1 MNKMQ
6 KLTCAKVLK
15 VIFYLLGFPLLML
28 FVAKD
33 SMIFFNEGAF
43 SETAKNGITAALVL
57 WAGFTLLQIG
67 LYLVLKKQQAVRT
80 IILVILAVALM
91 LAPIAGLDIRNEKE
105 LDKIRTEYSDK
116 GVKVENYSLQKQWFN
131 ALSANKRESGYA
143 YKLNERV
150 DNVIRTYGLS
160 EYYPKMYRERTQLNT
175 AVAYYQV
182 GGLDGEMIKV
192 TGDNIDGL
200 FDSLKAQSPYAYNP
214 NGLLY
219 DGYIFGVENALELLI
234 KYNEYAKL
242 TVYRRSSTYIGTEK
256 YADAF
261 KEGCY
266 VLKDGAYVT
275 MKAAGEAFCKQPG
288 TIYYEKLS
296 IADAYKAMVKDIKD
310 SETNSSK
317 YESDA
322 WYNYFNDNT
331 EILDTRTGK
340 MTNYSTLRIEEDNYR
355 LTDSRLNA
363 VLGTLFEYL
372 GMNPAINK
380 LLNGLNLDGIIGLVN
395 ALLQEN
401 GADLTS
407 GDIGNVVSQLLYGYN
422 NGKGG
427 ETTGLAYPVQ
437 YLFGNL
443 NLSDKNV
450 FKSTGETAYEYDDEG
465 HLVYEV
471 DASGNTTD
479 IPKLTGKTGTVYV
492 ITYSDSGKK
501 NPDGTPIL
509 NATVNRAEF
518 DTTKMSPLPEKAA
531 DIKTGTVYTT
541 GDIFKEVK
549 LNANYS
555 AYVENLEKNKNPNT
569 AALVDIIKSLQ
580 PALGLVGG
588 LLNLNDIIGGLVSGL
603 DVSAI
608 LAKIAPDLDLNAILT
623 QILSKID
630 LTGVTVEGVQKL
642 LDTVLGELSFY
653 SHPLLKKCWQSDF
666 VSDTDKALATT
677 AGTTVDMSDY
687 AWVKYTCED
696 FGITSGCA
704 LAAKGG
710 LLTGKT
716 IGNGTSAD
724 AAISLADCYQLQ
736 ADIAYQPEMYPLLAA
751 RRYFSIWAGILAM
764 SIFLSTYFHNKERLY
779 AYEIAL
785 NGGEY

>member
-91 LAPIAGLDIRNEKE
+91 LAPVAGLDIRNEKE

-131 ALSANKRESGYA
+131 AISADKRESGYA
-143 YKLNERV
+143 YKLNDRV

-200 FDSLKAQSPYAYNP
+200 FDSLQSQSPYAYNP

-242 TVYRRSSTYIGTEK
+242 TVYRPTK
-256 YADAF
+256 YTVADYAEAF
-261 KEGCY
+261 NAGCY
-266 VLKDGAYVT
+266 VIKDGAYVT
-275 MKAAGEAFCKQPG
+275 MKAAGETFSKQPG
-288 TIYYEKLS
+288 TVYYEKLA
-296 IADAYKAMVKDIKD
+296 IADAYKKMV
-310 SETNSSK
+310 SEIEESATNASA

-322 WYNYFNDNT
+322 WYNYTHDFT
-331 EILDTRTGK
+331 EILDTRSGE
-340 MTNYSTLRIEEDNYR
+340 MTTYSKLRIEEDNYR

-395 ALLQEN
+395 ALLKEN
-401 GADLTS
+401 GADLSS

-427 ETTGLAYPVQ
+427 ETTGLALPAQ

-443 NLSDKNV
+443 NFTSKEV
-450 FKSTGETAYEYDDEG
+450 YKSTGKNAFKVGALADE
-465 HLVYEV
+465 V
-471 DASGNTTD
+471 
-479 IPKLTGKTGTVYV
+479 VYV
-492 ITYSDSGKK
+492 TTYTDSGEV
-501 NPDGTPIL
+501 NDDGTPVLTAKITREAFD
-509 NATVNRAEF
+509 NATMKQLPKTSAEIV
-518 DTTKMSPLPEKAA
+518 PEQK
-531 DIKTGTVYTT
+531 YTT
-541 GDIFKEVK
+541 GDTYAKTK
-549 LNANYS
+549 LGT
-555 AYVENLEKNKNPNT
+555 AYTAYKTKLESDNKNPNT

-588 LLNLNDIIGGLVSGL
+588 LLDLNDIIGGLVPGL
-603 DVSAI
+603 DVAGI
-608 LAKIAPDLDLNAILT
+608 LKAIAPDLDLNAILT
-623 QILSKID
+623 QILGKID

-704 LAAKGG
+704 LIAKGG

-736 ADIAYQPEMYPLLAA
+736 ADIAYQPDMYPLLAA

-764 SIFLSTYFHNKERLY
+764 SIFLSTYFHNKEKLY

>member
-91 LAPIAGLDIRNEKE
+91 LAPVAGLDIRNEKE

-131 ALSANKRESGYA
+131 ALSADKRESGYA

-200 FDSLKAQSPYAYNP
+200 FDSLQSQSPYAYNP

-242 TVYRRSSTYIGTEK
+242 TVYRPTK
-256 YADAF
+256 YTVADYAEAF
-261 KEGCY
+261 NAGCY
-266 VLKDGAYVT
+266 VIKDGAYVT
-275 MKAAGEAFCKQPG
+275 MKAAGETFSKQPG
-288 TIYYEKLS
+288 TVYYEKLA
-296 IADAYKAMVKDIKD
+296 IADAYKKMV
-310 SETNSSK
+310 SEIEESATNASA

-322 WYNYFNDNT
+322 WYNYTNDIT

-380 LLNGLNLDGIIGLVN
+380 LLDSLKAQQLLDLVN
-395 ALLQEN
+395 SLLKEN
-401 GADLTS
+401 GADLSS

-427 ETTGLAYPVQ
+427 ETTGLALPAQ

-443 NLSDKNV
+443 DFTSKEV
-450 FKSTGETAYEYDDEG
+450 YKSTGKNAFKVGALADE
-465 HLVYEV
+465 V
-471 DASGNTTD
+471 
-479 IPKLTGKTGTVYV
+479 VYV
-492 ITYSDSGKK
+492 TTYTDSGEV
-501 NPDGTPIL
+501 NDDGTPVLAAKITREAFD
-509 NATVNRAEF
+509 NATMKQLPKTSAEIV
-518 DTTKMSPLPEKAA
+518 PEQK
-531 DIKTGTVYTT
+531 YTT
-541 GDIFKEVK
+541 GDTYAKTK
-549 LNANYS
+549 LGT
-555 AYVENLEKNKNPNT
+555 AYTAYKTKLESDNKNPNT

-588 LLNLNDIIGGLVSGL
+588 LLDLNDIIGGLVPGL
-603 DVSAI
+603 DVAGI
-608 LAKIAPDLDLNAILT
+608 LKAIAPDLDLNAILT
-623 QILSKID
+623 QILGKID

-736 ADIAYQPEMYPLLAA
+736 ADIAYQPDMYPLLAA

-764 SIFLSTYFHNKERLY
+764 SIFLSTYFHNKEKLY

>member
-131 ALSANKRESGYA
+131 AISANKRTSGYA

-200 FDSLKAQSPYAYNP
+200 FDSLQSQSPYAYNP

-242 TVYRRSSTYIGTEK
+242 TVYRPTK
-256 YADAF
+256 YTVADYAEAF
-261 KEGCY
+261 SAGCY
-266 VLKDGAYVT
+266 VIKDGAYVT
-275 MKAAGEAFCKQPG
+275 MKAAGETFSKQPG
-288 TIYYEKLS
+288 TIYYESLS
-296 IADAYKAMVKDIKD
+296 IADAYKKMV
-310 SETNSSK
+310 SEIEESATNASA

-322 WYNYFNDNT
+322 WYNYTNDIT

-380 LLNGLNLDGIIGLVN
+380 LLDSLKAQQLLDLVN
-395 ALLQEN
+395 SLLKDN
-401 GADLTS
+401 DADLSS

-427 ETTGLAYPVQ
+427 ETTGLALPAQ

-443 NLSDKNV
+443 DFTSKEV
-450 FKSTGETAYEYDDEG
+450 YKSTGKNAFKVGATADE
-465 HLVYEV
+465 V
-471 DASGNTTD
+471 
-479 IPKLTGKTGTVYV
+479 VYV
-492 ITYSDSGKK
+492 TTYTDTGED
-501 NPDGTPIL
+501 NDDGTPVLTAKITREAFD
-509 NATVNRAEF
+509 NATM
-518 DTTKMSPLPEKAA
+518 KQSP
-531 DIKTGTVYTT
+531 KTNEEIVPGQKYTT
-541 GDIFKEVK
+541 GDTYAKTDLGTAYTAYKTK
-549 LNANYS
+549 LES
-555 AYVENLEKNKNPNT
+555 DNKNPNT

-588 LLNLNDIIGGLVSGL
+588 LLDLNDIIGGLVPGL
-603 DVSAI
+603 DVAGI
-608 LAKIAPDLDLNAILT
+608 LKAIAPDLDLNAILT
-623 QILSKID
+623 QILGKID

-704 LAAKGG
+704 LVAKGG

-736 ADIAYQPEMYPLLAA
+736 ADIAYQPDMYPLLAA

-764 SIFLSTYFHNKERLY
+764 SIFLSTYFHNKEKLY

>member
-67 LYLVLKKQQAVRT
+67 LYLVLKKQQAART

-143 YKLNERV
+143 YKLNDRV

-200 FDSLKAQSPYAYNP
+200 FDSLKTQSPYAYNP

-242 TVYRRSSTYIGTEK
+242 TVYRPTK
-256 YADAF
+256 YTVADYAEAF
-261 KEGCY
+261 SAGCY
-266 VLKDGAYVT
+266 VIKDGAYVT
-275 MKAAGEAFCKQPG
+275 MKAAGETFSKQPG
-288 TIYYEKLS
+288 TIYYEQLS
-296 IADAYKAMVKDIKD
+296 IADAYKKMV
-310 SETNSSK
+310 SEIEESATNASA

-322 WYNYFNDNT
+322 WYNYTNDIT

-380 LLNGLNLDGIIGLVN
+380 LLDSLKAQQLLDLVN
-395 ALLQEN
+395 SLLKDN
-401 GADLTS
+401 DADLSS

-427 ETTGLAYPVQ
+427 ETTGLALPAQ

-443 NLSDKNV
+443 DFTSKEV
-450 FKSTGETAYEYDDEG
+450 YKSTGKNAFKVGATADE
-465 HLVYEV
+465 V
-471 DASGNTTD
+471 
-479 IPKLTGKTGTVYV
+479 VYV
-492 ITYSDSGKK
+492 TTYTDTGED
-501 NPDGTPIL
+501 NDDGTPVLTAKITREAFD
-509 NATVNRAEF
+509 NATMKQSPKTSAEIVPGQ
-518 DTTKMSPLPEKAA
+518 K
-531 DIKTGTVYTT
+531 YTT
-541 GDIFKEVK
+541 GDTYAKTK
-549 LNANYS
+549 LGT
-555 AYVENLEKNKNPNT
+555 AYTAYKTKLESDNKNPNT

-588 LLNLNDIIGGLVSGL
+588 LLDLNDIIGGLVPGL
-603 DVSAI
+603 DVAGI
-608 LAKIAPDLDLNAILT
+608 LKAIAPDLDLNAILT
-623 QILSKID
+623 QILGKID

-736 ADIAYQPEMYPLLAA
+736 ADIAYQPDMYPLLAA

-764 SIFLSTYFHNKERLY
+764 SIFLSTYFHNKEKLY

>member
-67 LYLVLKKQQAVRT
+67 LYLVLKKQQAART
-80 IILVILAVALM
+80 IILVILAVTLM
-91 LAPIAGLDIRNEKE
+91 LAPVAGLDARNEKE

-131 ALSANKRESGYA
+131 AISANKRESGYA
-143 YKLNERV
+143 YKLNDRV

-242 TVYRRSSTYIGTEK
+242 TVYRPTK
-256 YADAF
+256 YTVADYAEAF
-261 KEGCY
+261 SAGCY
-266 VLKDGAYVT
+266 VIKDGAYVT
-275 MKAAGEAFCKQPG
+275 MKAAGETFCKQPG
-288 TIYYEKLS
+288 TIYYESLS
-296 IADAYKAMVKDIKD
+296 IADAYKKMV
-310 SETNSSK
+310 SEIEESATNASA

-322 WYNYFNDNT
+322 WYNYTNDIT

-380 LLNGLNLDGIIGLVN
+380 LLDSLKAQQLLDLVN
-395 ALLQEN
+395 SLLKDN
-401 GADLTS
+401 DADLTS

-427 ETTGLAYPVQ
+427 ETTGLALPAQ

-443 NLSDKNV
+443 DFTSKEV
-450 FKSTGETAYEYDDEG
+450 YKSTGKNAFKVGATADE
-465 HLVYEV
+465 V
-471 DASGNTTD
+471 
-479 IPKLTGKTGTVYV
+479 VYV
-492 ITYSDSGKK
+492 TTYKDSGEV
-501 NPDGTPIL
+501 NDDGSPVLTATITREAFD
-509 NATVNRAEF
+509 NATMKQPPKTSAEIVPGQ
-518 DTTKMSPLPEKAA
+518 K
-531 DIKTGTVYTT
+531 YTT
-541 GDIFKEVK
+541 GDTYAKTK
-549 LNANYS
+549 LGT
-555 AYVENLEKNKNPNT
+555 AYTAYKTKLESDNKNPNT

-588 LLNLNDIIGGLVSGL
+588 LLDLNDIIGGLVPGL
-603 DVSAI
+603 DVAGI
-608 LAKIAPDLDLNAILT
+608 LKAIAPDLDLNAILT
-623 QILSKID
+623 QILGKID

-677 AGTTVDMSDY
+677 AGTTVDMSGY

-736 ADIAYQPEMYPLLAA
+736 ADIAYQPDMYPLLAA

-764 SIFLSTYFHNKERLY
+764 SIFLSTYFHNKEKLY

>member
-91 LAPIAGLDIRNEKE
+91 LAPIAGLDVRNEKE

-131 ALSANKRESGYA
+131 ALSADKRKSGYA
-143 YKLNERV
+143 YLLNERV

-192 TGDNIDGL
+192 TGENINGL
-200 FDSLKAQSPYAYNP
+200 FDSLKTQSPYAYNP

-219 DGYIFGVENALELLI
+219 DGYVFGVENALELLI

-242 TVYRRSSTYIGTEK
+242 TVYRPTK
-256 YADAF
+256 YTVADYAEAF
-261 KEGCY
+261 SAGCY
-266 VLKDGAYVT
+266 VIKDGAYVT
-275 MKAAGEAFCKQPG
+275 MKTAGETFCKQPG
-288 TIYYEKLS
+288 TIYYESLS
-296 IADAYKAMVKDIKD
+296 IADAYNKMVSEIKASATD
-310 SETNSSK
+310 SSK
-317 YESDA
+317 YENDA
-322 WYNYFNDNT
+322 WYNYTNDIT

-340 MTNYSTLRIEEDNYR
+340 MTNYSTLRTEEDNYR

-380 LLNGLNLDGIIGLVN
+380 LLDSLKAQQLLDLVN
-395 ALLQEN
+395 SLLKEN
-401 GADLTS
+401 GADLSS

-427 ETTGLAYPVQ
+427 ETTGLALPAQ

-443 NLSDKNV
+443 NFTSKEV
-450 FKSTGETAYEYDDEG
+450 YKSTGKNAFKVGATADE
-465 HLVYEV
+465 V
-471 DASGNTTD
+471 
-479 IPKLTGKTGTVYV
+479 VYV
-492 ITYSDSGKK
+492 TTYTDTGEV
-501 NPDGTPIL
+501 NDDGTPVLTAKITREAFD
-509 NATVNRAEF
+509 NATM
-518 DTTKMSPLPEKAA
+518 KQPP
-531 DIKTGTVYTT
+531 KTNEEIVPGQKYTT
-541 GDIFKEVK
+541 GDTYAKTDLGTAYTAYKTK
-549 LNANYS
+549 LES
-555 AYVENLEKNKNPNT
+555 DNKNPNT

-588 LLNLNDIIGGLVSGL
+588 LLDLNDIIGGLVPGL
-603 DVSAI
+603 DVAGI
-608 LAKIAPDLDLNAILT
+608 LKAIAPDLDLNAILT
-623 QILSKID
+623 QVLGKID

-736 ADIAYQPEMYPLLAA
+736 ADIAYQPDMYPLLAA

-764 SIFLSTYFHNKERLY
+764 SIFLSTYFHNKEKLY

>member
-143 YKLNERV
+143 YKLNDRV

-219 DGYIFGVENALELLI
+219 DGYIFGVENVLELLI

-242 TVYRRSSTYIGTEK
+242 TVYRPTKYTVAK
-256 YADAF
+256 YAEAF
-261 KEGCY
+261 NAGCY
-266 VLKDGAYVT
+266 VIKDGAYVT
-275 MKAAGEAFCKQPG
+275 MKAAGETFCKQPD
-288 TIYYEKLS
+288 TIYYESLS
-296 IADAYKAMVKDIKD
+296 IAEAYDKMVSEIKASATDV
-310 SETNSSK
+310 SA
-317 YESDA
+317 YASDA

-380 LLNGLNLDGIIGLVN
+380 LLDSLKAQQLLDLVN
-395 ALLQEN
+395 SLLKEN
-401 GADLTS
+401 GADLSS

-427 ETTGLAYPVQ
+427 ETTGLALPVQ

-443 NLSDKNV
+443 NFTSKEV
-450 FKSTGETAYEYDDEG
+450 YKSTGKNAFKVGALADE
-465 HLVYEV
+465 V
-471 DASGNTTD
+471 
-479 IPKLTGKTGTVYV
+479 VYV
-492 ITYSDSGKK
+492 TTYTDSGEV
-501 NPDGTPIL
+501 NDDGTPVLTAKITREAFDAATMKQYPET
-509 NATVNRAEF
+509 NAEIVPGQKYTKG
-518 DTTKMSPLPEKAA
+518 DTYAKTNLGTAYTAYKTK
-531 DIKTGTVYTT
+531 
-541 GDIFKEVK
+541 
-549 LNANYS
+549 
-555 AYVENLEKNKNPNT
+555 LESDNKNPNT

-588 LLNLNDIIGGLVSGL
+588 LLDLNDIIGGLVSGL

-608 LAKIAPDLDLNAILT
+608 LKAIAPDLDLNAILT
-623 QILSKID
+623 QVLGKID
-630 LTGVTVEGVQKL
+630 LTGIKVEKVQEL
-642 LDTVLGELSFY
+642 LDNILGELSFY

-704 LAAKGG
+704 LVAKGG

-736 ADIAYQPEMYPLLAA
+736 ADIAYQPDMYPLLAA

-764 SIFLSTYFHNKERLY
+764 SIFLSTYFHNKEKLY

>member
-91 LAPIAGLDIRNEKE
+91 LAPIAGLDVRNEKE

-131 ALSANKRESGYA
+131 ALSADKRKSGYA
-143 YKLNERV
+143 YLLNERV
-150 DNVIRTYGLS
+150 DNVIKTYGLS

-219 DGYIFGVENALELLI
+219 DGYVFGVENVLELLI

-242 TVYRRSSTYIGTEK
+242 TVYRPAK
-256 YADAF
+256 YTVADYAEAF
-261 KEGCY
+261 NAGCY
-266 VLKDGAYVT
+266 VIKDGAYVT
-275 MKAAGEAFCKQPG
+275 MKAAGETFCKQPD
-288 TIYYEKLS
+288 TVYYEKLA
-296 IADAYKAMVKDIKD
+296 IADAYKKMV
-310 SETNSSK
+310 SEIEESATNASA

-322 WYNYFNDNT
+322 WYNYTNDIT
-331 EILDTRTGK
+331 EILDTRSGK

-380 LLNGLNLDGIIGLVN
+380 LLDSLKAQQLLDLVN
-395 ALLQEN
+395 SLLKEN
-401 GADLTS
+401 SADLSS

-427 ETTGLAYPVQ
+427 ETTGLALPVQ

-443 NLSDKNV
+443 DFTSKEV
-450 FKSTGETAYEYDDEG
+450 YKSTGKNAFKVGALADE
-465 HLVYEV
+465 V
-471 DASGNTTD
+471 
-479 IPKLTGKTGTVYV
+479 VYV
-492 ITYSDSGKK
+492 TTYTDSGEI
-501 NPDGTPIL
+501 NDDGTPVLTAKITREAFDA
-509 NATVNRAEF
+509 ATMKQSPKTIAEIV
-518 DTTKMSPLPEKAA
+518 PEQK
-531 DIKTGTVYTT
+531 YTT
-541 GDIFKEVK
+541 GDTYAKTK
-549 LNANYS
+549 LGT
-555 AYVENLEKNKNPNT
+555 AYTAYKTKLESDNNNPNT

-588 LLNLNDIIGGLVSGL
+588 LLNLNDIIGGLVPGL
-603 DVSAI
+603 DIPAI
-608 LAKIAPDLDLNAILT
+608 LKAIAPDLDLNAILT
-623 QILSKID
+623 QVLSKID
-630 LTGVTVEGVQKL
+630 LTGVTVDDVQKL

-687 AWVKYTCED
+687 AWIKYTCED

-704 LAAKGG
+704 LVAKGG

-736 ADIAYQPEMYPLLAA
+736 ADIAYQPNMYPLLAA

-764 SIFLSTYFHNKERLY
+764 SIFLSTYFHNKEKLY

>member
-131 ALSANKRESGYA
+131 ALSADKRESGYA

-175 AVAYYQV
+175 AVAYYQI

-200 FDSLKAQSPYAYNP
+200 FDSLQSQSPYAYNP

-219 DGYIFGVENALELLI
+219 DGYIFGVENVLELLI

-242 TVYRRSSTYIGTEK
+242 TVYRPTK
-256 YADAF
+256 YTVADYAEAF
-261 KEGCY
+261 NAGCY
-266 VLKDGAYVT
+266 VIKDGAYVT
-275 MKAAGEAFCKQPG
+275 MKAAGETFSKQPG
-288 TIYYEKLS
+288 TVYYEKLA
-296 IADAYKAMVKDIKD
+296 IADAYKKMV
-310 SETNSSK
+310 SEIEESATNASA

-322 WYNYFNDNT
+322 WYNYTNDIT
-331 EILDTRTGK
+331 EILDTRSGK

-372 GMNPAINK
+372 GMNPSLK
-380 LLNGLNLDGIIGLVN
+380 QLLNGLNLDGIIGLVN
-395 ALLQEN
+395 ALLKETE
-401 GADLTS
+401 ADLTS

-427 ETTGLAYPVQ
+427 ETTGLALPAQ

-443 NLSDKNV
+443 DFTSKEV
-450 FKSTGETAYEYDDEG
+450 YKSTGKNAFKVGALADE
-465 HLVYEV
+465 V
-471 DASGNTTD
+471 
-479 IPKLTGKTGTVYV
+479 VYV
-492 ITYSDSGKK
+492 TTYTDSGEV
-501 NPDGTPIL
+501 NDDGTPVLTAKITREAFD
-509 NATVNRAEF
+509 NATMKQLPKTSAEIVPGQ
-518 DTTKMSPLPEKAA
+518 K
-531 DIKTGTVYTT
+531 YTT
-541 GDIFKEVK
+541 GDTYAKTK
-549 LNANYS
+549 LGT
-555 AYVENLEKNKNPNT
+555 AYTAYKTKLKSDNKNPNT

-588 LLNLNDIIGGLVSGL
+588 LLDLNDIIGGLVSGL

-608 LAKIAPDLDLNAILT
+608 LKAIAPDLDLNAILT
-623 QILSKID
+623 QILGKID
-630 LTGVTVEGVQKL
+630 LTGITVEGVQKL

-704 LAAKGG
+704 LVAKGG

-736 ADIAYQPEMYPLLAA
+736 ADIAYQPDMYPLLAA

-764 SIFLSTYFHNKERLY
+764 SIFLSTYFHNKEKLY

>member
-91 LAPIAGLDIRNEKE
+91 LAPVAGLDIRNEKE

-131 ALSANKRESGYA
+131 ALSADKRESGYA

-200 FDSLKAQSPYAYNP
+200 FDSLQSQSPYAYNP

-242 TVYRRSSTYIGTEK
+242 TVYRPTK
-256 YADAF
+256 YTVADYAEAF
-261 KEGCY
+261 NAGCY
-266 VLKDGAYVT
+266 VIKDGAYVT
-275 MKAAGEAFCKQPG
+275 MKAAGETFSKQPG
-288 TIYYEKLS
+288 TVYYEKLA
-296 IADAYKAMVKDIKD
+296 IADAYKKMV
-310 SETNSSK
+310 SEIEESATNASA

-322 WYNYFNDNT
+322 WYNYTNDIT

-380 LLNGLNLDGIIGLVN
+380 LLDSLKAQQLLDLVN
-395 ALLQEN
+395 SLLKEN
-401 GADLTS
+401 GADLSS

-427 ETTGLAYPVQ
+427 ETTGLALPAQ

-443 NLSDKNV
+443 DFTSKEV
-450 FKSTGETAYEYDDEG
+450 YKSTGKNAFKVGALADE
-465 HLVYEV
+465 V
-471 DASGNTTD
+471 
-479 IPKLTGKTGTVYV
+479 VYV
-492 ITYSDSGKK
+492 TTYTDSGEV
-501 NPDGTPIL
+501 NDDGTPVLTAKITRE
-509 NATVNRAEF
+509 AF
-518 DTTKMSPLPEKAA
+518 DKTMKQLP
-531 DIKTGTVYTT
+531 KTSAKIVPEQKYTT
-541 GDIFKEVK
+541 GDTYAKTK
-549 LNANYS
+549 LGT
-555 AYVENLEKNKNPNT
+555 AYTAYKTKLESDNKNPNT

-588 LLNLNDIIGGLVSGL
+588 LLDLNDIIGGLVPGL
-603 DVSAI
+603 DVAGI
-608 LAKIAPDLDLNAILT
+608 LKAIAPDLDLNAILT
-623 QILSKID
+623 QILGKID

-704 LAAKGG
+704 LIAKGG

-736 ADIAYQPEMYPLLAA
+736 ADIAYQPDMYPLLAA

>member
-143 YKLNERV
+143 YKLNDRV

-219 DGYIFGVENALELLI
+219 DGYIFGVENVLELLI

-242 TVYRRSSTYIGTEK
+242 TVYRPTK
-256 YADAF
+256 YTVADYAEAF
-261 KEGCY
+261 NAGCY
-266 VLKDGAYVT
+266 VINNDGAYVT
-275 MKAAGEAFCKQPG
+275 MKSAGETFCKQPG
-288 TIYYEKLS
+288 TIYYEQLA
-296 IADAYKAMVKDIKD
+296 IADAYKKMV
-310 SETNSSK
+310 SEIEASATNASA
-317 YESDA
+317 YASDA
-322 WYNYFNDNT
+322 WYNYTNDITKIFDPRVKSNI
-331 EILDTRTGK
+331 EDE
-340 MTNYSTLRIEEDNYR
+340 NYTVYSKLRIEEDNYR

-380 LLNGLNLDGIIGLVN
+380 LLDSLKAQQLLDLVN
-395 ALLQEN
+395 SLLKEN
-401 GADLTS
+401 GADLSS

-427 ETTGLAYPVQ
+427 ETTGLALPAQ

-443 NLSDKNV
+443 NFTSKEV
-450 FKSTGETAYEYDDEG
+450 YKSTGKNAFKVGALADE
-465 HLVYEV
+465 V
-471 DASGNTTD
+471 
-479 IPKLTGKTGTVYV
+479 VYV
-492 ITYSDSGKK
+492 TTYTDSGEV
-501 NPDGTPIL
+501 NDDGTPIL
-509 NATVNRAEF
+509 TAKITREAFDAATMKQPPKTNAEIVPG
-518 DTTKMSPLPEKAA
+518 TK
-531 DIKTGTVYTT
+531 YTT
-541 GDIFKEVK
+541 GDTYAKTDLGTAYKAYETK
-549 LNANYS
+549 LES
-555 AYVENLEKNKNPNT
+555 DNKNPNT

-608 LAKIAPDLDLNAILT
+608 LKAIAPDLDLNAILT

-704 LAAKGG
+704 LVAKGG

>member
-67 LYLVLKKQQAVRT
+67 LYLVLKKQQAART

-91 LAPIAGLDIRNEKE
+91 LAPVAGLDIRNEKE

-131 ALSANKRESGYA
+131 ALSADKRESGYA

-200 FDSLKAQSPYAYNP
+200 FDSLQSQSPYAYNP

-242 TVYRRSSTYIGTEK
+242 TVYRPTK
-256 YADAF
+256 YTVADYAEAF
-261 KEGCY
+261 SAGCY
-266 VLKDGAYVT
+266 VINNDGAYVT

-288 TIYYEKLS
+288 TIYYEQLA
-296 IADAYKAMVKDIKD
+296 IADAYKKMV
-310 SETNSSK
+310 SEIEESATNASA

-322 WYNYFNDNT
+322 WYNYTNDIT

-380 LLNGLNLDGIIGLVN
+380 LLDSLKAQQLLELVN
-395 ALLQEN
+395 SLLQEN
-401 GADLTS
+401 SADLSS

-427 ETTGLAYPVQ
+427 ETTGLALPAQ

-443 NLSDKNV
+443 DFTSKEV
-450 FKSTGETAYEYDDEG
+450 YKSTGKNAFKVVGVPADE
-465 HLVYEV
+465 V
-471 DASGNTTD
+471 
-479 IPKLTGKTGTVYV
+479 VYV
-492 ITYSDSGKK
+492 TTYTDSGEV
-501 NPDGTPIL
+501 NDDGTPVL
-509 NATVNRAEF
+509 TATITREAFDAE
-518 DTTKMSPLPEKAA
+518 TMKQLP
-531 DIKTGTVYTT
+531 KTSAEIVPEQKYTT
-541 GDIFKEVK
+541 GDTYAKTK
-549 LNANYS
+549 LGT
-555 AYVENLEKNKNPNT
+555 AYTAYKTKLESDNKNPNT

-588 LLNLNDIIGGLVSGL
+588 LLDLNDIIGGLVPGL
-603 DVSAI
+603 DVAGI
-608 LAKIAPDLDLNAILT
+608 LKAIAPDLDLNAILT
-623 QILSKID
+623 QILGKID
-630 LTGVTVEGVQKL
+630 LAGVTVEGVQKL

-736 ADIAYQPEMYPLLAA
+736 ADIAYQPDMYPLLAA

>member
-80 IILVILAVALM
+80 IILVVLAVALM

-143 YKLNERV
+143 YKLNDRV

-242 TVYRRSSTYIGTEK
+242 TVYRPTK
-256 YADAF
+256 YTVADYAEAF
-261 KEGCY
+261 SAGCY
-266 VLKDGAYVT
+266 VIKDGAYVT

-288 TIYYEKLS
+288 TIYYEQLA
-296 IADAYKAMVKDIKD
+296 IADAYKKMV
-310 SETNSSK
+310 SEIEESATNASA

-322 WYNYFNDNT
+322 WYNYTNDIT

-380 LLNGLNLDGIIGLVN
+380 LLDSLKAQQLLDLVN
-395 ALLQEN
+395 SLLKEN
-401 GADLTS
+401 GADLSS

-427 ETTGLAYPVQ
+427 ETTGLALPAQ

-443 NLSDKNV
+443 DFTSKEV
-450 FKSTGETAYEYDDEG
+450 YKSTGKNAFKVGALADE
-465 HLVYEV
+465 V
-471 DASGNTTD
+471 
-479 IPKLTGKTGTVYV
+479 VYV
-492 ITYSDSGKK
+492 TTYTDSGEV
-501 NPDGTPIL
+501 NDDGTPVLTAKITREAFD
-509 NATVNRAEF
+509 NATM
-518 DTTKMSPLPEKAA
+518 KQPP
-531 DIKTGTVYTT
+531 KTNEEIVPGQKYTT
-541 GDIFKEVK
+541 GDTYAKTK
-549 LNANYS
+549 LGT
-555 AYVENLEKNKNPNT
+555 AYTAYKTKLESDNKNPNT

-588 LLNLNDIIGGLVSGL
+588 LLDLNDIIGGLVPGL
-603 DVSAI
+603 DVAGI
-608 LAKIAPDLDLNAILT
+608 LKAIAPDLDLNAILT
-623 QILSKID
+623 QILGKID

-736 ADIAYQPEMYPLLAA
+736 ADIAYQPDMYPLLAA

-764 SIFLSTYFHNKERLY
+764 SIFLSTYFHNKEKLY

>member
-80 IILVILAVALM
+80 IILVVLAVALM

-131 ALSANKRESGYA
+131 ALSADKRESGYA
-143 YKLNERV
+143 YKLNDRV

-242 TVYRRSSTYIGTEK
+242 TVYRPTK
-256 YADAF
+256 YTVADYAEAF
-261 KEGCY
+261 SAGCY
-266 VLKDGAYVT
+266 VINNDGAYVT

-288 TIYYEKLS
+288 TIYYEQLA
-296 IADAYKAMVKDIKD
+296 IADAYKKMV
-310 SETNSSK
+310 SEIEESATNASA

-322 WYNYFNDNT
+322 WYNYTNDIT
-331 EILDTRTGK
+331 EILDTRTGE

-380 LLNGLNLDGIIGLVN
+380 LLDSLKAQQLLDLVN
-395 ALLQEN
+395 SLLKEN
-401 GADLTS
+401 SADLSS

-427 ETTGLAYPVQ
+427 ETTGLALPAQ

-443 NLSDKNV
+443 DFTSKEV
-450 FKSTGETAYEYDDEG
+450 YKSTGKNAFKVGATADE
-465 HLVYEV
+465 V
-471 DASGNTTD
+471 
-479 IPKLTGKTGTVYV
+479 VYV
-492 ITYSDSGKK
+492 TTYTDSGEV
-501 NPDGTPIL
+501 NDDGSPVLTATITREAFD
-509 NATVNRAEF
+509 NATMKQPPKTSAEIVPGQ
-518 DTTKMSPLPEKAA
+518 K
-531 DIKTGTVYTT
+531 YTT
-541 GDIFKEVK
+541 GDTYAKTK
-549 LNANYS
+549 LGT
-555 AYVENLEKNKNPNT
+555 AYTAYKTKLESDNKNPNT

-588 LLNLNDIIGGLVSGL
+588 LLDLNDIIGGLVPGL
-603 DVSAI
+603 DVAGI
-608 LAKIAPDLDLNAILT
+608 LKAIAPDLDLNAILT
-623 QILSKID
+623 QILGKID

-736 ADIAYQPEMYPLLAA
+736 ADIAYQPDMYPLLAA

-764 SIFLSTYFHNKERLY
+764 SIFLSTYFHNKEKLY

>member
-67 LYLVLKKQQAVRT
+67 LYLVLKKQQAART
-80 IILVILAVALM
+80 IILVILAVTLM
-91 LAPIAGLDIRNEKE
+91 LAPVAGLDARNEKE

-131 ALSANKRESGYA
+131 ALSADKRESGYA

-200 FDSLKAQSPYAYNP
+200 FDSLQSQSPYAYNP

-242 TVYRRSSTYIGTEK
+242 TVYRPTK
-256 YADAF
+256 YTVADYAEAF
-261 KEGCY
+261 NAGCY
-266 VLKDGAYVT
+266 VIKDGAYVT
-275 MKAAGEAFCKQPG
+275 MKAAGETFSKQPG
-288 TIYYEKLS
+288 TVYYEKLA
-296 IADAYKAMVKDIKD
+296 IADAYKKMV
-310 SETNSSK
+310 SEIEESATNASA

-322 WYNYFNDNT
+322 WYNYTNDIT
-331 EILDTRTGK
+331 EILDTRSGK

-380 LLNGLNLDGIIGLVN
+380 LLDSLKAQQLLDLVN
-395 ALLQEN
+395 SLLQEN
-401 GADLTS
+401 SADLSS

-427 ETTGLAYPVQ
+427 ETTGLALPAQ

-443 NLSDKNV
+443 DFTSKEV
-450 FKSTGETAYEYDDEG
+450 YKSTGKNAFKVGALADE
-465 HLVYEV
+465 V
-471 DASGNTTD
+471 
-479 IPKLTGKTGTVYV
+479 VYV
-492 ITYSDSGKK
+492 TMYTDSGEV
-501 NPDGTPIL
+501 NDDGTPVLTAKITREAFD
-509 NATVNRAEF
+509 NATMKQLPKTSAEIV
-518 DTTKMSPLPEKAA
+518 PEQK
-531 DIKTGTVYTT
+531 YTT
-541 GDIFKEVK
+541 GDTYAKTK
-549 LNANYS
+549 LGT
-555 AYVENLEKNKNPNT
+555 AYTAYKTKLESDNKNPNT

-588 LLNLNDIIGGLVSGL
+588 LLDLNDIIGGLVPGL
-603 DVSAI
+603 DVAGI
-608 LAKIAPDLDLNAILT
+608 LKAIAPDLDLNAILT
-623 QILSKID
+623 QILGKID

-704 LAAKGG
+704 LIAKGG

-736 ADIAYQPEMYPLLAA
+736 ADIAYQPDMYPLLAA

-764 SIFLSTYFHNKERLY
+764 SIFLSTYFHNKEKLY

>member
-91 LAPIAGLDIRNEKE
+91 LAPVAGLDIRNEKE

-131 ALSANKRESGYA
+131 ALSADKRESGYA

-200 FDSLKAQSPYAYNP
+200 FDSLQSQSPYAYNP

-242 TVYRRSSTYIGTEK
+242 TVYRPTK
-256 YADAF
+256 YTVADYAEAF
-261 KEGCY
+261 NAGCY
-266 VLKDGAYVT
+266 VIKDGAYVT
-275 MKAAGEAFCKQPG
+275 MKAAGETFSKQPG
-288 TIYYEKLS
+288 TVYYEKLA
-296 IADAYKAMVKDIKD
+296 IADAYKKMV
-310 SETNSSK
+310 SEIEESATNASA

-322 WYNYFNDNT
+322 WSNYTNDIT
-331 EILDTRTGK
+331 EILDTRSGK
-340 MTNYSTLRIEEDNYR
+340 MTNYSTLRVEEDNYR

-380 LLNGLNLDGIIGLVN
+380 LLDSLKAQQLLDLVN
-395 ALLQEN
+395 SLLQEN
-401 GADLTS
+401 SADLSS

-427 ETTGLAYPVQ
+427 ETTGLALPAQ

-443 NLSDKNV
+443 NFTSKEV
-450 FKSTGETAYEYDDEG
+450 YKSTGKNAFKVGALADE
-465 HLVYEV
+465 V
-471 DASGNTTD
+471 
-479 IPKLTGKTGTVYV
+479 VYV
-492 ITYSDSGKK
+492 TTYTDSGEV
-501 NPDGTPIL
+501 NDDGTPIL
-509 NATVNRAEF
+509 TAKITREAFDNATMKQLPKTSAEIV
-518 DTTKMSPLPEKAA
+518 PEQK
-531 DIKTGTVYTT
+531 YTT
-541 GDIFKEVK
+541 GDTYAKTK
-549 LNANYS
+549 LGT
-555 AYVENLEKNKNPNT
+555 AYTAYKTKLESDNKNPNT

-588 LLNLNDIIGGLVSGL
+588 LLDLNDIIGGLVPGL
-603 DVSAI
+603 DVAGI
-608 LAKIAPDLDLNAILT
+608 LKAIAPDLDLNAILT
-623 QILSKID
+623 QVLSKID

-736 ADIAYQPEMYPLLAA
+736 ADIAYQPDMYPLLAA

-764 SIFLSTYFHNKERLY
+764 SIFLSTYFHNKEKLY

>member
-131 ALSANKRESGYA
+131 ALSADKRESGYA

-192 TGDNIDGL
+192 TGENINGL
-200 FDSLKAQSPYAYNP
+200 FDSLKTQSPYAYNP

-219 DGYIFGVENALELLI
+219 DGYVFGVENALELLI

-242 TVYRRSSTYIGTEK
+242 TVYRPTK
-256 YADAF
+256 YTVADYAEAF
-261 KEGCY
+261 SAGCY
-266 VLKDGAYVT
+266 VIKDGAYVT
-275 MKAAGEAFCKQPG
+275 MKAAGETFSKQPG
-288 TIYYEKLS
+288 TVYYEKLA
-296 IADAYKAMVKDIKD
+296 IADAYKKMV
-310 SETNSSK
+310 SEIEESATNASA

-322 WYNYFNDNT
+322 WYNYTNDIT

-380 LLNGLNLDGIIGLVN
+380 LLDSLKAQQLLDLVN
-395 ALLQEN
+395 SLLQEN
-401 GADLTS
+401 SADLSS

-427 ETTGLAYPVQ
+427 ETTGLALPAQ

-443 NLSDKNV
+443 DFTSKEV
-450 FKSTGETAYEYDDEG
+450 YKSTGKNAFKVGALADE
-465 HLVYEV
+465 V
-471 DASGNTTD
+471 
-479 IPKLTGKTGTVYV
+479 VYV
-492 ITYSDSGKK
+492 TTYTDSGEV
-501 NPDGTPIL
+501 NDDGTPVLTAKITREAFD
-509 NATVNRAEF
+509 NATMKQLPKTSAEIV
-518 DTTKMSPLPEKAA
+518 PEQK
-531 DIKTGTVYTT
+531 YTT
-541 GDIFKEVK
+541 GDTYAKTK
-549 LNANYS
+549 LGT
-555 AYVENLEKNKNPNT
+555 AYTAYKTKLESDNKNPNT

-588 LLNLNDIIGGLVSGL
+588 LLDLNDIIGGLVPGL
-603 DVSAI
+603 DVAGI
-608 LAKIAPDLDLNAILT
+608 LKAIAPDLDLNAILT
-623 QILSKID
+623 QILGKID

-736 ADIAYQPEMYPLLAA
+736 ADIAYQPDMYPLLAA

-764 SIFLSTYFHNKERLY
+764 SIFLSTYFHNKEKLY

>member
-91 LAPIAGLDIRNEKE
+91 LAPVAGLDIRNEKE

-131 ALSANKRESGYA
+131 ALSADKRESGYA

-200 FDSLKAQSPYAYNP
+200 FDSLQSQSPYAYNP

-242 TVYRRSSTYIGTEK
+242 TVYRPTK
-256 YADAF
+256 YTVADYAEAF
-261 KEGCY
+261 SAGCY
-266 VLKDGAYVT
+266 VIKDGAYVT
-275 MKAAGEAFCKQPG
+275 MKAAGETFSKQPG
-288 TIYYEKLS
+288 TIYYESLS
-296 IADAYKAMVKDIKD
+296 IADAYKKMV
-310 SETNSSK
+310 SEIEESATNASA

-322 WYNYFNDNT
+322 WYNYTNDIT

-340 MTNYSTLRIEEDNYR
+340 MTNYSTLRTEEDNYR

-380 LLNGLNLDGIIGLVN
+380 LLDSLKAQQLLDLVN
-395 ALLQEN
+395 SLLKDN
-401 GADLTS
+401 DADLSS

-427 ETTGLAYPVQ
+427 ETTGLALPAQ

-443 NLSDKNV
+443 SFTSKEV
-450 FKSTGETAYEYDDEG
+450 YKSTGKNAFKVGALADE
-465 HLVYEV
+465 
-471 DASGNTTD
+471 
-479 IPKLTGKTGTVYV
+479 IVYV
-492 ITYSDSGKK
+492 TTYKDSGKV
-501 NPDGTPIL
+501 NDDGTPIL
-509 NATVNRAEF
+509 TATITREAFDNATMKQPPKTNAEIVLGQ
-518 DTTKMSPLPEKAA
+518 K
-531 DIKTGTVYTT
+531 YTT
-541 GDIFKEVK
+541 GDTYAKTDLGTAYTAYKTK
-549 LNANYS
+549 LES
-555 AYVENLEKNKNPNT
+555 DNKNPNT

-588 LLNLNDIIGGLVSGL
+588 LLDLNDIIGGLVPGL
-603 DVSAI
+603 DVAGI
-608 LAKIAPDLDLNAILT
+608 LKAIAPDLDLNAILT
-623 QILSKID
+623 QILGKID

-736 ADIAYQPEMYPLLAA
+736 ADIAYQPDMYPLLAA

-764 SIFLSTYFHNKERLY
+764 SIFLSTYFHNKEKLY

>member
-219 DGYIFGVENALELLI
+219 DGYIFGVENVLELLI

-242 TVYRRSSTYIGTEK
+242 TVYRPTK
-256 YADAF
+256 YTVADYAEAF
-261 KEGCY
+261 NAGCY
-266 VLKDGAYVT
+266 VIKDGAYVT
-275 MKAAGEAFCKQPG
+275 MKAAGETFCKQPG
-288 TIYYEKLS
+288 TIYYEQLA
-296 IADAYKAMVKDIKD
+296 IADAYKKMV
-310 SETNSSK
+310 SEIEASATNASA
-317 YESDA
+317 YASDA
-322 WYNYFNDNT
+322 WYNYTHDFT
-331 EILDTRTGK
+331 EILDTRSGE
-340 MTNYSTLRIEEDNYR
+340 MTTYSKLRIEEDNYR

-380 LLNGLNLDGIIGLVN
+380 LLDSLKAQQLLDLVN
-395 ALLQEN
+395 SLLKEN
-401 GADLTS
+401 GADLSS

-427 ETTGLAYPVQ
+427 ETTGLALPAQ

-443 NLSDKNV
+443 NFTSKEV
-450 FKSTGETAYEYDDEG
+450 YKSTGKNAFKVGALADE
-465 HLVYEV
+465 V
-471 DASGNTTD
+471 
-479 IPKLTGKTGTVYV
+479 VYV
-492 ITYSDSGKK
+492 TTYTDTGEV
-501 NPDGTPIL
+501 NDDGTPIL
-509 NATVNRAEF
+509 TAKITREAFDNATMKQPPKTNAEIVPG
-518 DTTKMSPLPEKAA
+518 TK
-531 DIKTGTVYTT
+531 YTT
-541 GDIFKEVK
+541 GDTYAKTDLGTAYKAYETK
-549 LNANYS
+549 LKND
-555 AYVENLEKNKNPNT
+555 NKNPNT

-608 LAKIAPDLDLNAILT
+608 LKAIAPDLDLNAILT

-764 SIFLSTYFHNKERLY
+764 SIFLSTYFHNKEKLY

>member
-80 IILVILAVALM
+80 IILVVLAVALM

-131 ALSANKRESGYA
+131 ALSADKRESGYA

-200 FDSLKAQSPYAYNP
+200 FDSLQSQSPYAYNP

-242 TVYRRSSTYIGTEK
+242 TVYRPTK
-256 YADAF
+256 YTVTDYAEAF
-261 KEGCY
+261 NAGCY
-266 VLKDGAYVT
+266 VIKDGAYVT
-275 MKAAGEAFCKQPG
+275 MKAAGETFSKQPG
-288 TIYYEKLS
+288 TVYYEKLA
-296 IADAYKAMVKDIKD
+296 IADAYKKMV
-310 SETNSSK
+310 SEIEESATNASA

-322 WYNYFNDNT
+322 WYNYTNDIT

-380 LLNGLNLDGIIGLVN
+380 LLDSLKAQQLLDLVN
-395 ALLQEN
+395 SLLKEN
-401 GADLTS
+401 GADLSS

-427 ETTGLAYPVQ
+427 ETTGLALPAQ

-443 NLSDKNV
+443 DFTSKEV
-450 FKSTGETAYEYDDEG
+450 YKSTGKNAFKVGALADE
-465 HLVYEV
+465 V
-471 DASGNTTD
+471 
-479 IPKLTGKTGTVYV
+479 VYV
-492 ITYSDSGKK
+492 TTYTDSGEV
-501 NPDGTPIL
+501 NDDGTPVLTAKITREAFD
-509 NATVNRAEF
+509 NATMKQLPKTSAEIV
-518 DTTKMSPLPEKAA
+518 PEQK
-531 DIKTGTVYTT
+531 YTT
-541 GDIFKEVK
+541 GDTYAKTK
-549 LNANYS
+549 LGT
-555 AYVENLEKNKNPNT
+555 AYTAYKTKLESDNKNPNT

-588 LLNLNDIIGGLVSGL
+588 LLDLNDIIGGLVPGL
-603 DVSAI
+603 DVAGI
-608 LAKIAPDLDLNAILT
+608 LKAIAPDLDLNAILT
-623 QILSKID
+623 QILGKID

-704 LAAKGG
+704 LIAKGG

-736 ADIAYQPEMYPLLAA
+736 ADIAYQPDMYPLLAA

>member
-80 IILVILAVALM
+80 IILVILAVTLM
-91 LAPIAGLDIRNEKE
+91 LAPVAGLDIRNEKE

-131 ALSANKRESGYA
+131 ALSADKRESGYA
-143 YKLNERV
+143 YLLNERV

-219 DGYIFGVENALELLI
+219 DGYVFGVENVLELLI

-242 TVYRRSSTYIGTEK
+242 TVYRPTK
-256 YADAF
+256 YTVADYAEAF
-261 KEGCY
+261 NAGCY
-266 VLKDGAYVT
+266 VINNDGAYVT
-275 MKAAGEAFCKQPG
+275 MKAAGEPFCKQPG
-288 TIYYEKLS
+288 TIYYEQLS
-296 IADAYKAMVKDIKD
+296 IADAYKKMV
-310 SETNSSK
+310 SEIEESATNASA

-322 WYNYFNDNT
+322 WYNYTNDIT
-331 EILDTRTGK
+331 EILDTRSGE
-340 MTNYSTLRIEEDNYR
+340 MTTYSKLRIEEDNYR

-380 LLNGLNLDGIIGLVN
+380 LLDSLKAQQLLDLVN
-395 ALLQEN
+395 TLLKEN
-401 GADLTS
+401 GADLSS

-427 ETTGLAYPVQ
+427 ETTGLALPAQ

-443 NLSDKNV
+443 DFTSKEV
-450 FKSTGETAYEYDDEG
+450 YKSTGKNAFKVGALADE
-465 HLVYEV
+465 V
-471 DASGNTTD
+471 
-479 IPKLTGKTGTVYV
+479 VYV
-492 ITYSDSGKK
+492 TTYTDSGEV
-501 NPDGTPIL
+501 NDDGTPVLTAKITRETFDAATMKQPPKT
-509 NATVNRAEF
+509 NAEIVPG
-518 DTTKMSPLPEKAA
+518 TK
-531 DIKTGTVYTT
+531 YTT
-541 GDIFKEVK
+541 GDTYAKTK
-549 LNANYS
+549 LGA
-555 AYVENLEKNKNPNT
+555 AYTAYKTKLESDNKNPNT

-588 LLNLNDIIGGLVSGL
+588 LLNLNDIIGGLVPGL

-608 LAKIAPDLDLNAILT
+608 LKAIAPDLDLNAILT
-623 QILSKID
+623 QILGKID

-687 AWVKYTCED
+687 AWIKYTCED

-716 IGNGTSAD
+716 IGNGTPAD

-736 ADIAYQPEMYPLLAA
+736 ADIAYQPDMYPLLAA

-764 SIFLSTYFHNKERLY
+764 SFFLSTYFHNKEKLY

>member
-91 LAPIAGLDIRNEKE
+91 LAPVAGLDIRNEKE

-131 ALSANKRESGYA
+131 ALSADKRESGYA

-200 FDSLKAQSPYAYNP
+200 FDSLQSQSPYAYNP

-219 DGYIFGVENALELLI
+219 DGYIFGVENVLELLI

-242 TVYRRSSTYIGTEK
+242 TVYRPTK
-256 YADAF
+256 YTVADYAEAF
-261 KEGCY
+261 NAGCY
-266 VLKDGAYVT
+266 VIKDGAYVT
-275 MKAAGEAFCKQPG
+275 MKAAGETFSKQPG
-288 TIYYEKLS
+288 TVYYEKLA
-296 IADAYKAMVKDIKD
+296 IADAYKKMV
-310 SETNSSK
+310 SEIEESATNASA

-322 WYNYFNDNT
+322 WYNYTNDIT

-380 LLNGLNLDGIIGLVN
+380 LLDSLKAQQLLDLVN
-395 ALLQEN
+395 SLLQEN
-401 GADLTS
+401 GADLSS

-427 ETTGLAYPVQ
+427 ETTGLALPAQ

-443 NLSDKNV
+443 DFTSKEV
-450 FKSTGETAYEYDDEG
+450 YKSTGKNAFKVGALADE
-465 HLVYEV
+465 V
-471 DASGNTTD
+471 
-479 IPKLTGKTGTVYV
+479 VYV
-492 ITYSDSGKK
+492 TTYTDSGEV
-501 NPDGTPIL
+501 NDDGTPVLTAKITREAFD
-509 NATVNRAEF
+509 NATMKQLPKTSAEIV
-518 DTTKMSPLPEKAA
+518 PEQK
-531 DIKTGTVYTT
+531 YTT
-541 GDIFKEVK
+541 GDTYAKTK
-549 LNANYS
+549 LGT
-555 AYVENLEKNKNPNT
+555 AYTAYKTKLESDNKNPNT

-588 LLNLNDIIGGLVSGL
+588 LLDLNDIIGGLVPGL
-603 DVSAI
+603 DVAGI
-608 LAKIAPDLDLNAILT
+608 LKAIAPDLDLNAILT
-623 QILSKID
+623 QILGKID

-704 LAAKGG
+704 LVAKGG

-736 ADIAYQPEMYPLLAA
+736 ADIAYQPDMYPLLAA

-764 SIFLSTYFHNKERLY
+764 SIFLSTYFHNKEKLY

>member
-91 LAPIAGLDIRNEKE
+91 LAPIAGLDVRNEKE

-131 ALSANKRESGYA
+131 ALSADKRKSGYA
-143 YKLNERV
+143 YLLNERV
-150 DNVIRTYGLS
+150 DNVIKTYGLS

-219 DGYIFGVENALELLI
+219 DGYVFGVENVLELLI

-242 TVYRRSSTYIGTEK
+242 TVYRPAK
-256 YADAF
+256 YTVADYAEAF
-261 KEGCY
+261 NAGCY

-275 MKAAGEAFCKQPG
+275 MKAAGETFCKQPD
-288 TIYYEKLS
+288 TVYYEKLA
-296 IADAYKAMVKDIKD
+296 IADAYKKMV
-310 SETNSSK
+310 SEIEESATNASA

-322 WYNYFNDNT
+322 WYNYTNDIT
-331 EILDTRTGK
+331 EILDTRSGK

-380 LLNGLNLDGIIGLVN
+380 LLDSLKAQQLLDLVN
-395 ALLQEN
+395 SLLKEN
-401 GADLTS
+401 SADLSS

-427 ETTGLAYPVQ
+427 ETTGLALPVQ

-443 NLSDKNV
+443 DFTSKEV
-450 FKSTGETAYEYDDEG
+450 YKSTGKNAFKVGALADE
-465 HLVYEV
+465 V
-471 DASGNTTD
+471 
-479 IPKLTGKTGTVYV
+479 VYV
-492 ITYSDSGKK
+492 TTYTDSGEV
-501 NPDGTPIL
+501 NDDGTPVLTAKITREAFDA
-509 NATVNRAEF
+509 ATMKQSPKTIAEIV
-518 DTTKMSPLPEKAA
+518 PEQK
-531 DIKTGTVYTT
+531 YTT
-541 GDIFKEVK
+541 GDTYAKTK
-549 LNANYS
+549 LGT
-555 AYVENLEKNKNPNT
+555 AYTAYKTKLESDNNNPNT

-588 LLNLNDIIGGLVSGL
+588 LLNLNDIIGGLVPGL
-603 DVSAI
+603 DIPAI
-608 LAKIAPDLDLNAILT
+608 LKAIAPDLDLNAILT
-623 QILSKID
+623 QVLSKID
-630 LTGVTVEGVQKL
+630 LTGVTVEDVQKL

-687 AWVKYTCED
+687 AWIKYTCED

-704 LAAKGG
+704 LVAKGG

-736 ADIAYQPEMYPLLAA
+736 ADIAYQPNMYPLLAA

-764 SIFLSTYFHNKERLY
+764 SIFLSTYFHNKEKLY

>member
-91 LAPIAGLDIRNEKE
+91 LAPVAGLDIRNEKE

-131 ALSANKRESGYA
+131 ALSADKRESGYA

-175 AVAYYQV
+175 AVAYYQI

-200 FDSLKAQSPYAYNP
+200 FDSLQSQSPYAYNP

-242 TVYRRSSTYIGTEK
+242 TVYRPTK
-256 YADAF
+256 YTVADYAEAF
-261 KEGCY
+261 SAGCY
-266 VLKDGAYVT
+266 VIKDGAYVT
-275 MKAAGEAFCKQPG
+275 MKAAGETFSKQPG
-288 TIYYEKLS
+288 TIYYEQLA
-296 IADAYKAMVKDIKD
+296 IADAYKKMV
-310 SETNSSK
+310 SEIEESATNASA

-322 WYNYFNDNT
+322 WYNYTNDIT

-380 LLNGLNLDGIIGLVN
+380 LLDSLKAQQLLDLVN
-395 ALLQEN
+395 SLLKDN
-401 GADLTS
+401 DADLSS

-427 ETTGLAYPVQ
+427 ETTGLALPAQ

-443 NLSDKNV
+443 SFTSKEV
-450 FKSTGETAYEYDDEG
+450 YKSTGKNAFKVGALADE
-465 HLVYEV
+465 
-471 DASGNTTD
+471 
-479 IPKLTGKTGTVYV
+479 IVYV
-492 ITYSDSGKK
+492 TTYKDSGKV
-501 NPDGTPIL
+501 NDDGTPIL
-509 NATVNRAEF
+509 TATITREAFDNATMKQPQTNAEIVLGQ
-518 DTTKMSPLPEKAA
+518 K
-531 DIKTGTVYTT
+531 YTT
-541 GDIFKEVK
+541 GDTYAKTDLGTAYTAYKTK
-549 LNANYS
+549 LES
-555 AYVENLEKNKNPNT
+555 DNKNPNT

-588 LLNLNDIIGGLVSGL
+588 LLDLNDIIGGLVPGL
-603 DVSAI
+603 DVAGI
-608 LAKIAPDLDLNAILT
+608 LKAIAPDLDLNAILT
-623 QILSKID
+623 QILGKID

-704 LAAKGG
+704 LIAKGG

-736 ADIAYQPEMYPLLAA
+736 ADIAYQPDMYPLLAA

-764 SIFLSTYFHNKERLY
+764 SIFLSTYFHNKEKLY

>member
-67 LYLVLKKQQAVRT
+67 LYLVLKKQQAART
-80 IILVILAVALM
+80 IILVILAVTLM
-91 LAPIAGLDIRNEKE
+91 LAPVAGLDARNEKE

-131 ALSANKRESGYA
+131 AISANKRESGYA
-143 YKLNERV
+143 YKLNDRV

-192 TGDNIDGL
+192 TGDNINGL
-200 FDSLKAQSPYAYNP
+200 FDSLKTQSPYAYNP

-242 TVYRRSSTYIGTEK
+242 TVYRPTK
-256 YADAF
+256 YTVADYAEAF
-261 KEGCY
+261 SAGCY
-266 VLKDGAYVT
+266 VIKDGAYVT
-275 MKAAGEAFCKQPG
+275 MKAAGEPFCKQPG
-288 TIYYEKLS
+288 TIYYEQLA
-296 IADAYKAMVKDIKD
+296 IADAYKKMV
-310 SETNSSK
+310 SEIEESATNASA
-317 YESDA
+317 YASDA
-322 WYNYFNDNT
+322 WYNYTNDIT

-380 LLNGLNLDGIIGLVN
+380 LLDSLKAQQLLDLVN
-395 ALLQEN
+395 SLLQEN
-401 GADLTS
+401 SADLSS

-427 ETTGLAYPVQ
+427 ETTGLALPAQ

-443 NLSDKNV
+443 DFTSKEV
-450 FKSTGETAYEYDDEG
+450 YKSTGKNAFKVGATADE
-465 HLVYEV
+465 V
-471 DASGNTTD
+471 
-479 IPKLTGKTGTVYV
+479 VYV
-492 ITYSDSGKK
+492 TTYTIDKV
-501 NPDGTPIL
+501 NDDGTPVLTAKITREAFD
-509 NATVNRAEF
+509 NATMKQLPKTSAEIV
-518 DTTKMSPLPEKAA
+518 PEQK
-531 DIKTGTVYTT
+531 YTT
-541 GDIFKEVK
+541 GDTYAKTK
-549 LNANYS
+549 LGT
-555 AYVENLEKNKNPNT
+555 AYTAYKTKLESDNKNPNT

-588 LLNLNDIIGGLVSGL
+588 LLNLNDIIGGLVPGL

-608 LAKIAPDLDLNAILT
+608 LKAIAPDLDLNAILT
-623 QILSKID
+623 QILGKID

-704 LAAKGG
+704 LIAKGG

-736 ADIAYQPEMYPLLAA
+736 ADIAYQPDMYPLLAA

-764 SIFLSTYFHNKERLY
+764 SIFLSTYFHNKEKLY

>member
-67 LYLVLKKQQAVRT
+67 LYLVLKKQQAART
-80 IILVILAVALM
+80 IILVILAVTLM
-91 LAPIAGLDIRNEKE
+91 LAPVAGLDARNEKE

-131 ALSANKRESGYA
+131 AISANKRESGYA
-143 YKLNERV
+143 YKLNDRV

-192 TGDNIDGL
+192 TGDNINGL
-200 FDSLKAQSPYAYNP
+200 FDSLKTQSPYAYNP

-219 DGYIFGVENALELLI
+219 DGYVFGVENALELLI

-242 TVYRRSSTYIGTEK
+242 TVYRPTK
-256 YADAF
+256 YTVADYAEAF
-261 KEGCY
+261 SAGCY
-266 VLKDGAYVT
+266 VIKDGAYVT
-275 MKAAGEAFCKQPG
+275 MKAAGETFCKQPG
-288 TIYYEKLS
+288 TIYYESLS
-296 IADAYKAMVKDIKD
+296 IADAYKKMV
-310 SETNSSK
+310 SEIEESATNASA

-322 WYNYFNDNT
+322 WYNYTNDIT

-380 LLNGLNLDGIIGLVN
+380 LLDSLKAQQLLDLVN
-395 ALLQEN
+395 SLLKDN
-401 GADLTS
+401 DADLSS

-427 ETTGLAYPVQ
+427 ETTGLALPAQ

-443 NLSDKNV
+443 DFTSKEV
-450 FKSTGETAYEYDDEG
+450 YKSTGKNAFKVGALADE
-465 HLVYEV
+465 V
-471 DASGNTTD
+471 
-479 IPKLTGKTGTVYV
+479 VYV
-492 ITYSDSGKK
+492 TTYTDSGEV
-501 NPDGTPIL
+501 NDDGTPVLTAKITREAFD
-509 NATVNRAEF
+509 NATMKQLPKTNAEIVPGQ
-518 DTTKMSPLPEKAA
+518 K
-531 DIKTGTVYTT
+531 YTT
-541 GDIFKEVK
+541 GDTYAKTK
-549 LNANYS
+549 LGT
-555 AYVENLEKNKNPNT
+555 AYTAYKTKLESDNKNPNT

-588 LLNLNDIIGGLVSGL
+588 LLDLNDIIGGLVPGL
-603 DVSAI
+603 DVAGI
-608 LAKIAPDLDLNAILT
+608 LKAIAPDLDLNAILT
-623 QILSKID
+623 QILGKID

-736 ADIAYQPEMYPLLAA
+736 ADIAYQPDMYPLLAA

-764 SIFLSTYFHNKERLY
+764 SIFLSTYFHNKEKLY

>member
-80 IILVILAVALM
+80 IILVVLAVALM

-131 ALSANKRESGYA
+131 AISANKRTSGYA

-200 FDSLKAQSPYAYNP
+200 FDSLQSQSPYAYNP

-242 TVYRRSSTYIGTEK
+242 TVYRPTK
-256 YADAF
+256 YTVADYAEAF
-261 KEGCY
+261 NAGCY
-266 VLKDGAYVT
+266 VIKDGAYVT
-275 MKAAGEAFCKQPG
+275 MKAAGETFSKQPG
-288 TIYYEKLS
+288 TIYYESLS
-296 IADAYKAMVKDIKD
+296 IADAYKKMV
-310 SETNSSK
+310 SEIEESATNASA
-317 YESDA
+317 YASDA
-322 WYNYFNDNT
+322 WYNYTNDIT

-380 LLNGLNLDGIIGLVN
+380 LLDSLKAQQLLDLVN
-395 ALLQEN
+395 SLLKDN
-401 GADLTS
+401 DADLSS

-427 ETTGLAYPVQ
+427 ETTGLALPAQ

-443 NLSDKNV
+443 SFTSKEV
-450 FKSTGETAYEYDDEG
+450 YKSTGKNAFKVGALADE
-465 HLVYEV
+465 
-471 DASGNTTD
+471 
-479 IPKLTGKTGTVYV
+479 IVYV
-492 ITYSDSGKK
+492 TTYKDSGKV
-501 NPDGTPIL
+501 NDDGTPVLTATITREAFD
-509 NATVNRAEF
+509 NATMKQPPKTSAEIVPGQ
-518 DTTKMSPLPEKAA
+518 K
-531 DIKTGTVYTT
+531 YTT
-541 GDIFKEVK
+541 GDTYAKTK
-549 LNANYS
+549 LGT
-555 AYVENLEKNKNPNT
+555 AYTAYKTKLESDNKNPNT

-588 LLNLNDIIGGLVSGL
+588 LLDLNDIIGGLVPGL
-603 DVSAI
+603 DVAGI
-608 LAKIAPDLDLNAILT
+608 LKAIAPDLDLNAILT
-623 QILSKID
+623 QILGKID

-736 ADIAYQPEMYPLLAA
+736 ADIAYQPDMYPLLAA

-764 SIFLSTYFHNKERLY
+764 SIFLSTYFHNKEKLY

>member
-91 LAPIAGLDIRNEKE
+91 LAPVAGLDIRNEKE

-131 ALSANKRESGYA
+131 ALSADKRESGYA

-200 FDSLKAQSPYAYNP
+200 FDSLQSQSPYAYNP

-242 TVYRRSSTYIGTEK
+242 TVYRPTK
-256 YADAF
+256 YTVADYAEAF
-261 KEGCY
+261 SAGCY
-266 VLKDGAYVT
+266 VIKDGAYVT
-275 MKAAGEAFCKQPG
+275 MKAAGETFSKQPG
-288 TIYYEKLS
+288 TVYYEKLA
-296 IADAYKAMVKDIKD
+296 IADAYKKMV
-310 SETNSSK
+310 SEIEESATNASA

-322 WYNYFNDNT
+322 WYNYTNDIT
-331 EILDTRTGK
+331 EILDTRSGK

-380 LLNGLNLDGIIGLVN
+380 LLDSLKAQQLLDLVN
-395 ALLQEN
+395 SLLQEN
-401 GADLTS
+401 SADLSS

-427 ETTGLAYPVQ
+427 ETTGLALPAQ

-443 NLSDKNV
+443 DFTSKEV
-450 FKSTGETAYEYDDEG
+450 YKSTGKNAFKVGATADE
-465 HLVYEV
+465 V
-471 DASGNTTD
+471 
-479 IPKLTGKTGTVYV
+479 VYV
-492 ITYSDSGKK
+492 TTYTDTGEV
-501 NPDGTPIL
+501 NDDGTPVLTAKITREAFD
-509 NATVNRAEF
+509 NATM
-518 DTTKMSPLPEKAA
+518 KQPP
-531 DIKTGTVYTT
+531 KTNEEIVLGQKYTT
-541 GDIFKEVK
+541 GDTYAKTDLGTAYTAYKTK
-549 LNANYS
+549 LES
-555 AYVENLEKNKNPNT
+555 DNKNPNT

-588 LLNLNDIIGGLVSGL
+588 LLDLNDIIGGLVPGL
-603 DVSAI
+603 DVAGI
-608 LAKIAPDLDLNAILT
+608 LKAIAPDLDLNAILT
-623 QILSKID
+623 QILGKID

-736 ADIAYQPEMYPLLAA
+736 ADIAYQPDMYPLLAA

-764 SIFLSTYFHNKERLY
+764 SIFLSTYFHNKEKLY

>member
-143 YKLNERV
+143 YRLNDRV

-219 DGYIFGVENALELLI
+219 DGYIFGVENVLELLI

-242 TVYRRSSTYIGTEK
+242 TVYRPTK
-256 YADAF
+256 YTVADYAEAF
-261 KEGCY
+261 SAGCY
-266 VLKDGAYVT
+266 VINNDGAYVT
-275 MKAAGEAFCKQPG
+275 MKSAGETFCKQPG
-288 TIYYEKLS
+288 TIYYEQLA
-296 IADAYKAMVKDIKD
+296 IADAYKKMV
-310 SETNSSK
+310 SEIEASATNASA
-317 YESDA
+317 YASDA
-322 WYNYFNDNT
+322 WYNYTNDIT
-331 EILDTRTGK
+331 EILDTRSGE
-340 MTNYSTLRIEEDNYR
+340 MTTYSKLRIEEDNYR

-380 LLNGLNLDGIIGLVN
+380 LLDSLKAQQLLDLVN
-395 ALLQEN
+395 SLLKEN
-401 GADLTS
+401 GADLSS

-427 ETTGLAYPVQ
+427 ETTGLALPVQ

-443 NLSDKNV
+443 NFTSKEV
-450 FKSTGETAYEYDDEG
+450 YKSTGKNAFKVGALADE
-465 HLVYEV
+465 V
-471 DASGNTTD
+471 
-479 IPKLTGKTGTVYV
+479 VYV
-492 ITYSDSGKK
+492 TTYTDSGEV
-501 NPDGTPIL
+501 NDDGTPIL
-509 NATVNRAEF
+509 TAKITRETFDNATMKQPPKTNAEIVPGQ
-518 DTTKMSPLPEKAA
+518 K
-531 DIKTGTVYTT
+531 YTT
-541 GDIFKEVK
+541 GDTYAKTDLGTAYKAYETK
-549 LNANYS
+549 LKND
-555 AYVENLEKNKNPNT
+555 NKNPNT

-588 LLNLNDIIGGLVSGL
+588 LLDLNDIIGGLVSGL
-603 DVSAI
+603 DVSGI
-608 LAKIAPDLDLNAILT
+608 LKAIAPDLDLNAILT
-623 QILSKID
+623 QVLSKID

-704 LAAKGG
+704 LIAKGG

-736 ADIAYQPEMYPLLAA
+736 ADIAYQPDMYPLLAA

-764 SIFLSTYFHNKERLY
+764 SIFLSTYFHNKEKLY

>member
-143 YKLNERV
+143 YKLNDRV

-192 TGDNIDGL
+192 TGDNINGL

-219 DGYIFGVENALELLI
+219 DGYIFGVENVLELLI

-242 TVYRRSSTYIGTEK
+242 TVYRPTK
-256 YADAF
+256 YTVADYAEAF
-261 KEGCY
+261 NAGCY
-266 VLKDGAYVT
+266 VINNDGAYVT
-275 MKAAGEAFCKQPG
+275 MKAAGETFCKQPG
-288 TIYYEKLS
+288 TIYYEQLA
-296 IADAYKAMVKDIKD
+296 IADAYKKMV
-310 SETNSSK
+310 SEIEASATNASA
-317 YESDA
+317 YASDA
-322 WYNYFNDNT
+322 WYNYTNDIT

-380 LLNGLNLDGIIGLVN
+380 LLDSLKAQQLLDLVN
-395 ALLQEN
+395 SLLKEN
-401 GADLTS
+401 GADLSS

-427 ETTGLAYPVQ
+427 ETTGLALPAQ

-443 NLSDKNV
+443 NFTSKEV
-450 FKSTGETAYEYDDEG
+450 YKSTGKNAFKVGALADE
-465 HLVYEV
+465 V
-471 DASGNTTD
+471 
-479 IPKLTGKTGTVYV
+479 VYV
-492 ITYSDSGKK
+492 TTYTDSGEV
-501 NPDGTPIL
+501 NDDGTPIL
-509 NATVNRAEF
+509 TAKITREAFDNATMKQPPKTNAEIVLGQ
-518 DTTKMSPLPEKAA
+518 K
-531 DIKTGTVYTT
+531 YTT
-541 GDIFKEVK
+541 GDTYAKTDLGTAYKAYETK
-549 LNANYS
+549 LKND
-555 AYVENLEKNKNPNT
+555 NKNPNT

-608 LAKIAPDLDLNAILT
+608 LKAIAPDLDLNAILT

-716 IGNGTSAD
+716 IGNGTPAD

-736 ADIAYQPEMYPLLAA
+736 ADIAYQPDMYPLLAA

-764 SIFLSTYFHNKERLY
+764 SIFLSTYFHNKEKLY

>member
-67 LYLVLKKQQAVRT
+67 LYLVLKKQQAART
-80 IILVILAVALM
+80 IILVILAVTLM
-91 LAPIAGLDIRNEKE
+91 LAPVAGLDARNEKE

-131 ALSANKRESGYA
+131 AISANKRESGYA
-143 YKLNERV
+143 YKLNDRV

-192 TGDNIDGL
+192 TGENINGL
-200 FDSLKAQSPYAYNP
+200 FDSLQSQSPYAYNP

-242 TVYRRSSTYIGTEK
+242 TVYRPTK
-256 YADAF
+256 YTVADYAEAF
-261 KEGCY
+261 SAGCY
-266 VLKDGAYVT
+266 VIKDGAYVT
-275 MKAAGEAFCKQPG
+275 MKAAGETFSKQPG
-288 TIYYEKLS
+288 TVYYEKLA
-296 IADAYKAMVKDIKD
+296 IADAYKKMV
-310 SETNSSK
+310 SEIEESATNASA

-322 WYNYFNDNT
+322 WYNYTNDIT
-331 EILDTRTGK
+331 EILDTRSGK

-380 LLNGLNLDGIIGLVN
+380 LLDSLKAQQLLDLVN
-395 ALLQEN
+395 SLLLKEN
-401 GADLTS
+401 GADLSS

-427 ETTGLAYPVQ
+427 ETTGLALPAQ

-443 NLSDKNV
+443 DFTSKEV
-450 FKSTGETAYEYDDEG
+450 YKSTGKNAFKVGATADE
-465 HLVYEV
+465 V
-471 DASGNTTD
+471 
-479 IPKLTGKTGTVYV
+479 VYV
-492 ITYSDSGKK
+492 TTYKDSGEV
-501 NPDGTPIL
+501 NDDGTPVLTAKITREAFD
-509 NATVNRAEF
+509 NATM
-518 DTTKMSPLPEKAA
+518 KQPP
-531 DIKTGTVYTT
+531 KTNEEIVPGQKYTT
-541 GDIFKEVK
+541 GDTYARTDLGTAYTAYKTK
-549 LNANYS
+549 LES
-555 AYVENLEKNKNPNT
+555 DNKNSNT

-588 LLNLNDIIGGLVSGL
+588 LLDLNDIIGGLVPGL
-603 DVSAI
+603 DVAGI
-608 LAKIAPDLDLNAILT
+608 LKAIAPDLDLNAILT
-623 QILSKID
+623 QILGKID

-736 ADIAYQPEMYPLLAA
+736 ADIAYQPDMYPLLAA

-764 SIFLSTYFHNKERLY
+764 SIFLSTYFHNKEKLY

>member
-80 IILVILAVALM
+80 IILVVLAVALM
-91 LAPIAGLDIRNEKE
+91 LAPVAGLDIRNEKE

-131 ALSANKRESGYA
+131 ALSADKRESGYA

-192 TGDNIDGL
+192 TGENINGL
-200 FDSLKAQSPYAYNP
+200 FDSLKTQSPYAYNP

-219 DGYIFGVENALELLI
+219 DGYVFGVENALELLI

-242 TVYRRSSTYIGTEK
+242 TVYRPTK
-256 YADAF
+256 YTVADYAEAF
-261 KEGCY
+261 SAGCY
-266 VLKDGAYVT
+266 VIKDGAYVT
-275 MKAAGEAFCKQPG
+275 MKAAGETFCKQPG
-288 TIYYEKLS
+288 TIYYEQLA
-296 IADAYKAMVKDIKD
+296 IADAYKKMV
-310 SETNSSK
+310 SEIEASATNASA
-317 YESDA
+317 YASDA
-322 WYNYFNDNT
+322 WYNYTNDIT

-380 LLNGLNLDGIIGLVN
+380 LLDSLKAQQLLDLVN
-395 ALLQEN
+395 SLLKEN
-401 GADLTS
+401 GADLSS

-427 ETTGLAYPVQ
+427 ETTGLALPAQ

-443 NLSDKNV
+443 NFTSKEV
-450 FKSTGETAYEYDDEG
+450 YKSTGKNAFKVGALADE
-465 HLVYEV
+465 V
-471 DASGNTTD
+471 
-479 IPKLTGKTGTVYV
+479 VYV
-492 ITYSDSGKK
+492 TTYTDSGEV
-501 NPDGTPIL
+501 NDDGTPVLTAKITREAFD
-509 NATVNRAEF
+509 NATMKQLPKTSAEIV
-518 DTTKMSPLPEKAA
+518 PEQK
-531 DIKTGTVYTT
+531 YTT
-541 GDIFKEVK
+541 GDTYAKTK
-549 LNANYS
+549 LGT
-555 AYVENLEKNKNPNT
+555 AYTAYKTKLESDNKNPNT

-588 LLNLNDIIGGLVSGL
+588 LLDLNDIIGGLVPGL
-603 DVSAI
+603 DVAGI
-608 LAKIAPDLDLNAILT
+608 LKAIAPDLDLNAILT
-623 QILSKID
+623 QILGKID

-736 ADIAYQPEMYPLLAA
+736 ADIAYQPDMYPLLAA

-764 SIFLSTYFHNKERLY
+764 SIFLSTYFHNKEKLY

>member
-80 IILVILAVALM
+80 IILVVLAVALM

-131 ALSANKRESGYA
+131 ALSADKRESGYA

-200 FDSLKAQSPYAYNP
+200 FDSLQSQSPYAYNP

-242 TVYRRSSTYIGTEK
+242 TVYRPTK
-256 YADAF
+256 YTVADYAEAF
-261 KEGCY
+261 SAGCY
-266 VLKDGAYVT
+266 VIKDGAYVT
-275 MKAAGEAFCKQPG
+275 MKAAGEPFCKQPG
-288 TIYYEKLS
+288 TIYYEQLS
-296 IADAYKAMVKDIKD
+296 IADAYKKMVSEIKE
-310 SETNSSK
+310 SATNASA

-322 WYNYFNDNT
+322 WYNYTNDIT

-380 LLNGLNLDGIIGLVN
+380 LLDSLKAQQLLDLVN
-395 ALLQEN
+395 SLLKEN
-401 GADLTS
+401 GADLSS

-427 ETTGLAYPVQ
+427 ETTGLALPAQ

-443 NLSDKNV
+443 SFTSKEV
-450 FKSTGETAYEYDDEG
+450 YKSTGKNAFKVGATADE
-465 HLVYEV
+465 V
-471 DASGNTTD
+471 
-479 IPKLTGKTGTVYV
+479 VYV
-492 ITYSDSGKK
+492 TTYTDTGEV
-501 NPDGTPIL
+501 NDDGTPVLTAKITREAFD
-509 NATVNRAEF
+509 NATMKQLPKTSAEIVPGQ
-518 DTTKMSPLPEKAA
+518 K
-531 DIKTGTVYTT
+531 YTT
-541 GDIFKEVK
+541 GDTYAKTK
-549 LNANYS
+549 LGT
-555 AYVENLEKNKNPNT
+555 AYTAYKTKLESDNKNPNT

-588 LLNLNDIIGGLVSGL
+588 LLDLNDIIGGLVPGL
-603 DVSAI
+603 DVAGI
-608 LAKIAPDLDLNAILT
+608 LKAIAPDLDLNAILT
-623 QILSKID
+623 QILGKID

-704 LAAKGG
+704 LIAKGG

-736 ADIAYQPEMYPLLAA
+736 ADIAYQPDMYPLLAA

-764 SIFLSTYFHNKERLY
+764 SIFLSTYFHNKEKLY

>member
-80 IILVILAVALM
+80 IILVVLAVALM

-131 ALSANKRESGYA
+131 ALSADKRESGYA

-242 TVYRRSSTYIGTEK
+242 TVYRPTK
-256 YADAF
+256 YTVADYAEAF
-261 KEGCY
+261 SAGCY
-266 VLKDGAYVT
+266 VINNDGAYVT

-288 TIYYEKLS
+288 TIYYEQLA
-296 IADAYKAMVKDIKD
+296 IADAYKKMV
-310 SETNSSK
+310 SEIEESATNASA
-317 YESDA
+317 YASDA
-322 WYNYFNDNT
+322 WYNYTNDIT

-380 LLNGLNLDGIIGLVN
+380 LLDSLKAQQLLGLVN
-395 ALLQEN
+395 TLLKEN
-401 GADLTS
+401 GADLAS

-427 ETTGLAYPVQ
+427 ETTGLALPVQ

-443 NLSDKNV
+443 DFTSKEV
-450 FKSTGETAYEYDDEG
+450 YKSTGKNAFVGAPADE
-465 HLVYEV
+465 
-471 DASGNTTD
+471 
-479 IPKLTGKTGTVYV
+479 IVYV
-492 ITYSDSGKK
+492 TTYKVSGEF
-501 NPDGTPIL
+501 NDDGTPVLTATITREAFD
-509 NATVNRAEF
+509 NATMKQFPKTSAEIVPGQ
-518 DTTKMSPLPEKAA
+518 K
-531 DIKTGTVYTT
+531 YTT
-541 GDIFKEVK
+541 GDTYAKTK
-549 LNANYS
+549 LGT
-555 AYVENLEKNKNPNT
+555 AYTAYKTKLESDNKNPNT

-588 LLNLNDIIGGLVSGL
+588 LLDLNDIIGGLVPGL
-603 DVSAI
+603 DVAGI
-608 LAKIAPDLDLNAILT
+608 LKAIAPDLDLNAILT
-623 QILSKID
+623 QILGKID

-736 ADIAYQPEMYPLLAA
+736 ADIAYQPDMYPLLAA

-764 SIFLSTYFHNKERLY
+764 SIFLSTYFHNKEKLY

>member
-67 LYLVLKKQQAVRT
+67 LYLVLKKQQAART
-80 IILVILAVALM
+80 IILVILAVTLM
-91 LAPIAGLDIRNEKE
+91 LAPVAGLDARNEKE

-131 ALSANKRESGYA
+131 ALSADKRESGYA

-160 EYYPKMYRERTQLNT
+160 EYYPKMYRECTQLNT

-200 FDSLKAQSPYAYNP
+200 FDSLQSQSPYAYNP

-242 TVYRRSSTYIGTEK
+242 TVYRPTK
-256 YADAF
+256 YTVADYAEAF
-261 KEGCY
+261 NAGCY
-266 VLKDGAYVT
+266 VIKDGAYVT
-275 MKAAGEAFCKQPG
+275 MKAAGETFSKQPG
-288 TIYYEKLS
+288 TVYYEKLA
-296 IADAYKAMVKDIKD
+296 IADAYKKMV
-310 SETNSSK
+310 SEIEESATNASA

-322 WYNYFNDNT
+322 WYNYTNDIT
-331 EILDTRTGK
+331 EILDTRSGK

-380 LLNGLNLDGIIGLVN
+380 LLDSLKAQQLLDLVN
-395 ALLQEN
+395 SLLQEN
-401 GADLTS
+401 SADLSS

-427 ETTGLAYPVQ
+427 ETTGLALPAQ

-443 NLSDKNV
+443 DFTSKEV
-450 FKSTGETAYEYDDEG
+450 YKSTGKNAFKVGALADE
-465 HLVYEV
+465 V
-471 DASGNTTD
+471 
-479 IPKLTGKTGTVYV
+479 VYV
-492 ITYSDSGKK
+492 TMYTDSGEV
-501 NPDGTPIL
+501 NDDGTPVLTAKITREAFD
-509 NATVNRAEF
+509 NATMKQLPKTSAEIV
-518 DTTKMSPLPEKAA
+518 PEQK
-531 DIKTGTVYTT
+531 YTT
-541 GDIFKEVK
+541 GDTYAKTK
-549 LNANYS
+549 LGT
-555 AYVENLEKNKNPNT
+555 AYTAYKTKLESDNKNPNT

-588 LLNLNDIIGGLVSGL
+588 LLDLNDIIGGLVPGL
-603 DVSAI
+603 DVAGI
-608 LAKIAPDLDLNAILT
+608 LKAIAPDLDLNAILT
-623 QILSKID
+623 QILGKID

-736 ADIAYQPEMYPLLAA
+736 ADIAYQPDMYPLLAA

-764 SIFLSTYFHNKERLY
+764 SIFLSTYFHNKEKLY

>member
-131 ALSANKRESGYA
+131 ALSVNKRESGYA
-143 YKLNERV
+143 YNLNERV

-219 DGYIFGVENALELLI
+219 DGYIFGVENVLELLI

-242 TVYRRSSTYIGTEK
+242 TVYRPTK
-256 YADAF
+256 YTVADYAEAF
-261 KEGCY
+261 NAGCY
-266 VLKDGAYVT
+266 VIKDGAYVT
-275 MKAAGEAFCKQPG
+275 MKAAGETFCKQPG
-288 TIYYEKLS
+288 TIYYESLS
-296 IADAYKAMVKDIKD
+296 IADAYKKMV
-310 SETNSSK
+310 SEIEASATNASA
-317 YESDA
+317 YASDA
-322 WYNYFNDNT
+322 WYNYTNDIT

-380 LLNGLNLDGIIGLVN
+380 LLDSLKAQQLLDLVN
-395 ALLQEN
+395 SLLKEN
-401 GADLTS
+401 GADLSS

-427 ETTGLAYPVQ
+427 ETTGLALPVQ

-443 NLSDKNV
+443 NFTSKEV
-450 FKSTGETAYEYDDEG
+450 YKSTGKNAFKVGALADE
-465 HLVYEV
+465 V
-471 DASGNTTD
+471 
-479 IPKLTGKTGTVYV
+479 VYV
-492 ITYSDSGKK
+492 TTYTDSGEV
-501 NPDGTPIL
+501 NDDGTPIL
-509 NATVNRAEF
+509 TAKITREAFDAATMVQPPKTNAEIVPG
-518 DTTKMSPLPEKAA
+518 TK
-531 DIKTGTVYTT
+531 YTT
-541 GDIFKEVK
+541 GDTYAKTDLGTAYKAYETK
-549 LNANYS
+549 LKND
-555 AYVENLEKNKNPNT
+555 NKNPNT

-608 LAKIAPDLDLNAILT
+608 LKAIAPDLDLNAILT

>member
-67 LYLVLKKQQAVRT
+67 LYLVLKKQQAART
-80 IILVILAVALM
+80 IILVILAVTLM
-91 LAPIAGLDIRNEKE
+91 LAPVAGLDARNEKE

-131 ALSANKRESGYA
+131 AISANKRESGYA
-143 YKLNERV
+143 YKLNDRV

-192 TGDNIDGL
+192 TGDNINGL
-200 FDSLKAQSPYAYNP
+200 FDSLKTQSPYAYNP

-219 DGYIFGVENALELLI
+219 DGYVFGVENALELLI

-242 TVYRRSSTYIGTEK
+242 TVYRPTK
-256 YADAF
+256 YTVADYAEAF
-261 KEGCY
+261 SAGCY
-266 VLKDGAYVT
+266 VIKDGAYVT
-275 MKAAGEAFCKQPG
+275 MKAAGETFCKQPG
-288 TIYYEKLS
+288 TIYYESLS
-296 IADAYKAMVKDIKD
+296 IADAYKKMV
-310 SETNSSK
+310 SEIEESATNASA

-322 WYNYFNDNT
+322 WYNYTNDIT

-380 LLNGLNLDGIIGLVN
+380 LLDSLKAQQLLDLVN
-395 ALLQEN
+395 SLLKDN
-401 GADLTS
+401 DADLSS

-427 ETTGLAYPVQ
+427 ETTGLALPAQ

-443 NLSDKNV
+443 NFTSKEV
-450 FKSTGETAYEYDDEG
+450 YKSTGKNAFKVGATADE
-465 HLVYEV
+465 V
-471 DASGNTTD
+471 
-479 IPKLTGKTGTVYV
+479 VYV
-492 ITYSDSGKK
+492 TTYTDTGEV
-501 NPDGTPIL
+501 NDDGTPVLTAKITREAFD
-509 NATVNRAEF
+509 NATM
-518 DTTKMSPLPEKAA
+518 KQPP
-531 DIKTGTVYTT
+531 KTNEEIVPGQKYTT
-541 GDIFKEVK
+541 GDTYAKTDLGTAYTAYKTK
-549 LNANYS
+549 LES
-555 AYVENLEKNKNPNT
+555 DNKNPNT

-580 PALGLVGG
+580 PALGLVSG
-588 LLNLNDIIGGLVSGL
+588 LLDLNDIIGGLVPGL
-603 DVSAI
+603 DVAGI
-608 LAKIAPDLDLNAILT
+608 LKAIAPDLDLNAILT
-623 QILSKID
+623 QILGKID

-704 LAAKGG
+704 LIAKGG

-736 ADIAYQPEMYPLLAA
+736 ADIAYQPDMYPLLAA

-764 SIFLSTYFHNKERLY
+764 SIFLSTYFHNKEKLY

>member
-91 LAPIAGLDIRNEKE
+91 LAPVAGLDVRNEKE

-131 ALSANKRESGYA
+131 ALSADKRESGYA

-200 FDSLKAQSPYAYNP
+200 FDSLQSQSPYAYNP

-242 TVYRRSSTYIGTEK
+242 TVYRPTK
-256 YADAF
+256 YTVADYAEAF
-261 KEGCY
+261 NAGCY
-266 VLKDGAYVT
+266 VIKDGAYVT
-275 MKAAGEAFCKQPG
+275 MKAAGEPFSKQPG
-288 TIYYEKLS
+288 TVYYEKLA
-296 IADAYKAMVKDIKD
+296 IADAYKKMV
-310 SETNSSK
+310 SEIEESATNASA

-322 WYNYFNDNT
+322 WYNYTNDIT

-380 LLNGLNLDGIIGLVN
+380 LLDSLKAQQLLDLVN
-395 ALLQEN
+395 SLLKDN
-401 GADLTS
+401 DADLSS

-427 ETTGLAYPVQ
+427 ETTGLALPAQ

-443 NLSDKNV
+443 SFTSKEV
-450 FKSTGETAYEYDDEG
+450 YKSTGKNAFKVGALADE
-465 HLVYEV
+465 
-471 DASGNTTD
+471 
-479 IPKLTGKTGTVYV
+479 IVYV
-492 ITYSDSGKK
+492 TTYKDSGKV
-501 NPDGTPIL
+501 NDDGTPIL
-509 NATVNRAEF
+509 TATITREAFDNATMKQPPKTNAEIVLGQ
-518 DTTKMSPLPEKAA
+518 K
-531 DIKTGTVYTT
+531 YTT
-541 GDIFKEVK
+541 GDTYAKTDLGTAYTAYKTK
-549 LNANYS
+549 LES
-555 AYVENLEKNKNPNT
+555 DNKNPNT

-588 LLNLNDIIGGLVSGL
+588 LLDLNDIIGGLVPGL
-603 DVSAI
+603 DVAGI
-608 LAKIAPDLDLNAILT
+608 LKAIAPDLDLNAILT
-623 QILSKID
+623 QILGKID

-704 LAAKGG
+704 LVAKGG

-736 ADIAYQPEMYPLLAA
+736 ADIAYQPDMYPLLAA

-764 SIFLSTYFHNKERLY
+764 SIFLSTYFHNKEKLY

>member
-219 DGYIFGVENALELLI
+219 DGYIFGVENVLELLI

-242 TVYRRSSTYIGTEK
+242 TVYRPTK
-256 YADAF
+256 YTVADYAEAF
-261 KEGCY
+261 NAGCY
-266 VLKDGAYVT
+266 VIKDGAYVT
-275 MKAAGEAFCKQPG
+275 MKSAGETFCKQPG
-288 TIYYEKLS
+288 TIYYEQLA
-296 IADAYKAMVKDIKD
+296 IADAYKKMV
-310 SETNSSK
+310 SEIEASATNASA
-317 YESDA
+317 YASDA
-322 WYNYFNDNT
+322 WYNYTNDIT

-380 LLNGLNLDGIIGLVN
+380 LLDSLKAQQLLDLVN
-395 ALLQEN
+395 SLLKEN
-401 GADLTS
+401 GADLSS

-427 ETTGLAYPVQ
+427 ETTGLALPAQ

-443 NLSDKNV
+443 NFTSKEV
-450 FKSTGETAYEYDDEG
+450 YKSTGKNAFKVGALADE
-465 HLVYEV
+465 V
-471 DASGNTTD
+471 
-479 IPKLTGKTGTVYV
+479 VYV
-492 ITYSDSGKK
+492 TTYTDTGEV
-501 NPDGTPIL
+501 NDDGTPIL
-509 NATVNRAEF
+509 TAKITREAFDAATMKQLPKTSAEIVLGQ
-518 DTTKMSPLPEKAA
+518 K
-531 DIKTGTVYTT
+531 YTT
-541 GDIFKEVK
+541 GDTYAKTDLGTAYKAYETK
-549 LNANYS
+549 LKND
-555 AYVENLEKNKNPNT
+555 NKNPNT

-608 LAKIAPDLDLNAILT
+608 LKAIAPDLDLNAILT

-704 LAAKGG
+704 LVAKGG

>member
-67 LYLVLKKQQAVRT
+67 LYLVLKKQQAART

-91 LAPIAGLDIRNEKE
+91 LAPVAGLDIRNEKE

-131 ALSANKRESGYA
+131 ALSADKRESGYA

-200 FDSLKAQSPYAYNP
+200 FDSLQSQSPYAYNP

-242 TVYRRSSTYIGTEK
+242 TVYRPTK
-256 YADAF
+256 YTVADYAEAF
-261 KEGCY
+261 SAGCY
-266 VLKDGAYVT
+266 VIKDGAYVT
-275 MKAAGEAFCKQPG
+275 MKAAGETFSKQPG
-288 TIYYEKLS
+288 TIYYESLS
-296 IADAYKAMVKDIKD
+296 IADAYKKMV
-310 SETNSSK
+310 SEIEESATNASA

-322 WYNYFNDNT
+322 WYNYTNDIT

-340 MTNYSTLRIEEDNYR
+340 MTNYSTLRTEEDNYR

-380 LLNGLNLDGIIGLVN
+380 LLDSLKAQQLLDLVN
-395 ALLQEN
+395 SLLQEN
-401 GADLTS
+401 GADLSS

-427 ETTGLAYPVQ
+427 ETTGLALPAQ

-443 NLSDKNV
+443 DFTSKEV
-450 FKSTGETAYEYDDEG
+450 YKSTGKNAFKVGALADE
-465 HLVYEV
+465 V
-471 DASGNTTD
+471 
-479 IPKLTGKTGTVYV
+479 VYV
-492 ITYSDSGKK
+492 TTYTDSGEV
-501 NPDGTPIL
+501 NDDGTPVLTAKITREAFD
-509 NATVNRAEF
+509 NATMKQLPKTSAEIV
-518 DTTKMSPLPEKAA
+518 PEQK
-531 DIKTGTVYTT
+531 YTT
-541 GDIFKEVK
+541 GDTYAKTK
-549 LNANYS
+549 LGT
-555 AYVENLEKNKNPNT
+555 AYTAYKTKLESDNKNPNT

-588 LLNLNDIIGGLVSGL
+588 LLNLNDIIGGLVPGL
-603 DVSAI
+603 DVAGI
-608 LAKIAPDLDLNAILT
+608 LKAIAPDLDLNAILT
-623 QILSKID
+623 QVLGKID

-704 LAAKGG
+704 LVAKGG

-736 ADIAYQPEMYPLLAA
+736 ADIAYQPDMYPLLAA

-764 SIFLSTYFHNKERLY
+764 SIFLSTYFHNKEKLY